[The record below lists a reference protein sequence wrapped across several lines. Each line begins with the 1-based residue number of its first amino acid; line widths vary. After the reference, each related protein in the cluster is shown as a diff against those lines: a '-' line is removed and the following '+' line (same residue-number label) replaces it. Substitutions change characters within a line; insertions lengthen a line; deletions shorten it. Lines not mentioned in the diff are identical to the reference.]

1 MKNLLQNKNSIKN
14 FMYSLWVL
22 SFVALGWV
30 IAYFSTSSQEWT
42 LSKFTQP
49 SQVTTKTVST
59 LWTPSTDN
67 PHRMKMQTYG
77 HAARTDA
84 IIVTMLKKGVLLDK
98 DSFSVYLRNLQIG
111 ITAMA
116 NEPAFKSDPEIQ
128 EIAQY
133 IAYEVTDTTNVLN
146 GRDAFFQRLNDL
158 ISTAQTTSLTGV
170 ITTATGSSV
179 VVATSTGGTTATGTT
194 VAGRE
199 TSNTLSSTTP
209 TSEATTGNAFAEIA
223 ALIQGIN
230 PTIVTTTTTA
240 TGTTT
245 TTSGTGTGNV
255 SDALLNDLATLIN
268 GLNTGTGTN
277 TQNINEDLSVWLG
290 MIAYDSY
297 ETFIKTLP
305 QLNMV
310 AAAMITSGVWPQPT
324 FTAYKE
330 KSPSVTERLLVDT
343 ANSNISLML
352 ADSDGELAKRGIKP
366 TQAQVDSYIQNHGI
380 NWKIVTVAE
389 KYPPSNVS
397 GSTGVEALLGDLI
410 QLLNG

>member
-1 MKNLLQNKNSIKN
+1 
-14 FMYSLWVL
+14 
-22 SFVALGWV
+22 
-30 IAYFSTSSQEWT
+30 
-42 LSKFTQP
+42 
-49 SQVTTKTVST
+49 
-59 LWTPSTDN
+59 
-67 PHRMKMQTYG
+67 MKMQTYG

-98 DSFSVYLRNLQIG
+98 ESFSVYLRNLQIG

-116 NEPAFKSDPEIQ
+116 NEPTFKSDPEIQ

-158 ISTAQTTSLTGV
+158 ISTAQTTSHTGV

-194 VAGRE
+194 ATGTTATGTTATGTTATGRE

-223 ALIQGIN
+223 ALIQGMN

-255 SDALLNDLATLIN
+255 SDALLNDLATLIS

-277 TQNINEDLSVWLG
+277 TQNINEDLSV
-290 MIAYDSY
+290 
-297 ETFIKTLP
+297 
-305 QLNMV
+305 
-310 AAAMITSGVWPQPT
+310 
-324 FTAYKE
+324 
-330 KSPSVTERLLVDT
+330 
-343 ANSNISLML
+343 
-352 ADSDGELAKRGIKP
+352 
-366 TQAQVDSYIQNHGI
+366 
-380 NWKIVTVAE
+380 
-389 KYPPSNVS
+389 
-397 GSTGVEALLGDLI
+397 
-410 QLLNG
+410 